1 MTTSPLP
8 AATTRADGRAE
19 AMAEARAAAAP
30 KEERL
35 ELFRAP
41 GYVG

>member
-1 MTTSPLP
+1 MAEAL
-8 AATTRADGRAE
+8 AE

-30 KEERL
+30 NEEQL
-35 ELFRAP
+35 ELFQAP